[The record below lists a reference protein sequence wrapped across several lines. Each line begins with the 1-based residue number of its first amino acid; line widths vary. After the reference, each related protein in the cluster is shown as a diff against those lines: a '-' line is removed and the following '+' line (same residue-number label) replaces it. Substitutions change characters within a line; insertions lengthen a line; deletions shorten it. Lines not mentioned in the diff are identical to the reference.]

1 MDVEQFSMNDFTLTG
16 SLSSPKRRLTSRFVI
31 TGIIAMTIIVS
42 IATLRG
48 YYTLRLYGIDGA
60 ANELAVSVNEK
71 ALFVLKRAA
80 NNKKKISKKQI
91 ETIGMLANRLS
102 DVKNVVIYQL
112 DKKEVWFSANAV
124 KGGLNKRERGVF
136 DELKSNDKINGR
148 AIDQD
153 FMQLNTWLNAPLG
166 RMNTLPALVK
176 VKDLQG
182 RVIVILK
189 LETDFS
195 TAINGALFFSFRLFL
210 FAFAGAFLMFLML
223 YWNFRR
229 GVKTI
234 ELQEQKMNQQIS
246 RLSSLLAANKGLQ
259 KSMKTASAR
268 AVELN
273 EQFLRRVGA
282 DLHDGPAQMIGY
294 AVLRLNSISKQELA
308 KQFSNEFHAVRDAL
322 DESLDEIRGISS
334 GLVLPE
340 LEAMSMEE
348 CLRKVVAL
356 HGIKSDTEVA
366 QYYQEIDM
374 DVPLPIKICAYRFV
388 QEGLNNAN
396 RHGQAKKCRLSSY
409 VKNNILVISLKDN
422 GIGFRKSTLNHSG
435 GHLGLMGLKDR
446 IESLGGQF
454 NINSE
459 LGVGTAL
466 KLSLSVL
473 DDE

>member
-16 SLSSPKRRLTSRFVI
+16 SLSPPKRSLTSRFVM
-31 TGIIAMTIIVS
+31 TGIIAMIIIVS

-48 YYTLRLYGIDGA
+48 YYVLRLYGIGSA
-60 ANELAVSVNEK
+60 ADELAVSVNEK
-71 ALFVLKRAA
+71 AQLVLKRAF
-80 NNKKKISKKQI
+80 NNKQKISRSQI
-91 ETIGMLANRLS
+91 DAIGMLANDLLE
-102 DVKNVVIYQL
+102 VKGAVIYQL
-112 DKKEVWFSANAV
+112 DKKPIWSSGDTI
-124 KGGLNKRERGVF
+124 KSGLSKRERGVF
-136 DELKSNDKINGR
+136 DQLKSDEKMSGSV
-148 AIDQD
+148 IDQD
-153 FMQLNTWLNAPLG
+153 FMQLNTWLKAPLG
-166 RMNTLPALVK
+166 KMNTLPALIK
-176 VKDLQG
+176 IKDLQG
-182 RVIVILK
+182 RIIVVVK

-195 TAINGALFFSFRLFL
+195 KAINSALFFSFRLFL
-210 FAFAGAFLMFLML
+210 FAFVAALMMFLML

-234 ELQEQKMNQQIS
+234 ELQERKMNEQIA

-294 AVLRLNSISKQELA
+294 AVLRLNSISKQEQA

-340 LEAMSMEE
+340 LEDMSMEE

-356 HGIKSDTEVA
+356 HGIKSDTDVA

-374 DVPLPIKICAYRFV
+374 PIPLPIKICAYRFV

-473 DDE
+473 DDD